1 MDGGEQPRRCLSFLD
16 SGAIAE
22 YGMHMKGLSKIMTNK
37 TNSTFARLYSNTE
50 PSNAANIFFVNYQ
63 SILIFKE

>member
-1 MDGGEQPRRCLSFLD
+1 MDGGEQLGRCLSFLD
-16 SGAIAE
+16 SGAIE
-22 YGMHMKGLSKIMTNK
+22 GYGIHMKGFSKIVKNK

-50 PSNAANIFFVNYQ
+50 HSNEANIFFVHYQ